1 MCKLLEKEGGSRKKE
16 ILPVIGM
23 DCYECTKI
31 IKNAVKKIDG
41 VYNVEVNYMLGTV
54 EVTFDPIKTSI
65 KEIEGAIEKAGY
77 HLANKTYETIANK
90 FKKFI
95 YNKDK

>member
-1 MCKLLEKEGGSRKKE
+1 MCKLLVKEGGSRKKE

-23 DCYECTKI
+23 DCYGCTKI

-41 VYNVEVNYMLGTV
+41 VDNVEVNYMLGTV
-54 EVTFDPIKTSI
+54 EVTFDPTKTSI
-65 KEIEGAIEKAGY
+65 KEIEGSIEKAGY
-77 HLANKTYETIANK
+77 RLANKTYETISNK

>member
-1 MCKLLEKEGGSRKKE
+1 MFKPLVKEGSSTKKE

-54 EVTFDPIKTSI
+54 EVTFDPMKTSI
-65 KEIEGAIEKAGY
+65 KGIEEAIEKAGY
-77 HLANKTYETIANK
+77 HLANKTYETMTNK

-95 YNKDK
+95 YNKEK